1 MCSRS
6 TGASVSFKQKLK
18 QWFNTISISVSHLS
32 GLSAL
37 LTAHY
42 IRTAT
47 WHCGAHPIYAKI
59 CKGARETPA
68 ICAAG
73 EAGLPWEQVCGAWWR
88 VVTLVM
94 VRTSHDQLSPAYHH
108 QHRQHLWAL
117 LKRVPDALI
126 YRVNFSLYCLPHAPR
141 FNSRNNKK
149 YFLSDTII

>member
-18 QWFNTISISVSHLS
+18 QWLNTISTSVSHLS
-32 GLSAL
+32 VLSAL

-73 EAGLPWEQVCGAWWR
+73 EAGLPWEQICGAWWR

-108 QHRQHLWAL
+108 QHRQHLRGL
-117 LKRVPDALI
+117 YSDPSFIGLI
-126 YRVNFSLYCLPHAPR
+126 LCLYCLPHAPR

-149 YFLSDTII
+149 YFLSDTIT